1 MYTRIFD
8 TYQKNDAESL
18 MWFEPT
24 VFGDI
29 IGAAGGIVAPVG
41 FEVPP
46 GGEIGSNKHVL
57 NDHSYCCQLSAHAC
71 PNGEPLIE
79 WAAKCRQWHEK
90 RIVTRALDAERLGLP
105 FMITEFGACLT
116 EGPCSQEIR

>member
-1 MYTRIFD
+1 
-8 TYQKNDAESL
+8 

-29 IGAAGGIVAPVG
+29 IGAAGGIVTPVG
-41 FEVPP
+41 FEIPP
-46 GGEIGSNKHVL
+46 GGEIGSKNHVL

-71 PNGEPLIE
+71 PDGEPLVE

-90 RIVTRALDAERLGLP
+90 RIETRVLDAERLGLP

-116 EGPCSQEIR
+116 EGPCS